1 MEMNKVE
8 LKAVFGLVILALF
21 SRLLPH
27 PPNFAP
33 ITGIA
38 LFTGHHFANKRL
50 ALFIPIFCMFI
61 TDLYLGIHSLMP
73 IVYLSFVMISI
84 LGIRAKSISLGIVV
98 GASSIFFIITN
109 LGVWYFNYPLN
120 WAGFTSCFILAIPF
134 FVNSL
139 MGDLFYTSMLQFSY
153 KKFIESSFIPIK

>member
-1 MEMNKVE
+1 MNKIE

-120 WAGFTSCFILAIPF
+120 WTGFTSCFILAIPF